1 MPFRQNW
8 ASPDKTA
15 VVASPPLM
23 VWNSASRPSSA
34 KVAQGLGQVG
44 GGPVIAADLFREDNL
59 LQVSFVLGSA
69 LRGGGFLLRGGLT
82 GAAAAGQQAKGQR
95 QGQQQSK

>member
-8 ASPDKTA
+8 ASRTEPRWWRR
-15 VVASPPLM
+15 PLDGLEFR
-23 VWNSASRPSSA
+23 VQALFG